1 MTDSNALRERI
12 KQSGMKYRYV
22 AERVGITPYALQ
34 RKIDNESEFK
44 VSEVDVLADLLG
56 LTLWE
61 KDAIFFSK
69 QLN

>member
-44 VSEVDVLADLLG
+44 VSEVDALADLLG

>member
-1 MTDSNALRERI
+1 MTDSNALRDRI

-44 VSEVDVLADLLG
+44 VSEVDALADLLG